1 MTKIKTAARIN
12 QIAEPLSVLTLVLAV
27 PVAAA
32 VVFCMGEIV
41 IVMLVTVVGE
51 TEDTVG
57 EEEVMEG
64 VAVCSVAE

>member
-27 PVAAA
+27 PVAVA
-32 VVFCMGEIV
+32 VVFCIGEIV